1 MSFVKGISYHH
12 ETNSVSQPTIN
23 NNISISQSQI
33 GSNELRASNETKEVR
48 VEHQERRSDPASPDS
63 NLSVVEQSVIPSE
76 NENAFLKKVLAIYM
90 NQRFYFSGKFIVL
103 TPDEL
108 LDLIQTL
115 LPGKS
120 VVITSN
126 DLEDVSCCSFKDAP
140 IKKVDSIWIEDES
153 GRYNFKYQY
162 SNLVGL
168 LDQYKVS
175 IKFVRLV

>member
-1 MSFVKGISYHH
+1 MSFTKGVSFHH

-23 NNISISQSQI
+23 NNISIS
-33 GSNELRASNETKEVR
+33 ASNETKEVK
-48 VEHQERRSDPASPDS
+48 VEQPTS
-63 NLSVVEQSVIPSE
+63 NLSDVEQSGITSE
-76 NENAFLKKVLAIYM
+76 NENAFLKKVIAIYM
-90 NQRFYFSGKFIVL
+90 NQRFYFSGKYIVL

-153 GRYNFKYQY
+153 GRHNFKYQY